1 MGINERELLFNQKY
15 LHQKNIV
22 DYLHG
27 LNTFLLFIYYNCI
40 LVIIYYLITK
50 YEFNKYGKAGV
61 SVLLV
66 LYPAIAYYIEQN
78 IFNNSGFIWS
88 SLSTLILSFYTL
100 FELWSSELLLLP
112 YYYLYIL
119 VIIYVLLTKDG
130 FNIYNQ
136 VGFFLL
142 LLMYPLIAGFIHSI
156 VEYIQET
163 IIYLFSSSEDE

>member
-15 LHQKNIV
+15 LHQKNTV

-27 LNTFLLFIYYNCI
+27 LNTFLLFIYYLCV
-40 LVIIYYLITK
+40 LVIIYYLFTK
-50 YEFNKYGKAGV
+50 YEFNNYSKAGV
-61 SVLLV
+61 SVILV
-66 LYPAIAYYIEQN
+66 LYPVIAYYIEQK
-78 IFNNSGFIWS
+78 IYNNSGFIMS
-88 SLSTLILSFYTL
+88 SLSTLTLSMYTL
-100 FELWSSELLLLP
+100 FEWWSSELLLLS

-142 LLMYPLIAGFIHSI
+142 LILYPLIAGFIQSA
-156 VEYIQET
+156 
-163 IIYLFSSSEDE
+163 IIYLFTTEDEDE